1 MQSVG
6 PGNRH
11 HCRDRGGIQGSA
23 RSRSSCRR
31 ETSDAAGNCRQRRND
46 DCQHKRL
53 FKTTGLANQANG
65 KGEKSRS
72 MNGAAALHCHQRRR
86 TECRRRTAL
95 HHSYEKSWA
104 GECCLFYCSAF
115 SLFLVRN
122 HHSITESGL
131 IFTRFSIYLSSS
143 KKTITQHWKR
153 GSGRKKSLNCIWVG
167 ALTLSISAFLF
178 DFCLTT
184 CTRES
189 TTEWM
194 VVVGIVRLFLICF
207 FSDMRLSSQ
216 AILHRPEMRWR
227 NGAVQARE
235 GWKATY
241 MYRFV

>member
-1 MQSVG
+1 
-6 PGNRH
+6 
-11 HCRDRGGIQGSA
+11 
-23 RSRSSCRR
+23 
-31 ETSDAAGNCRQRRND
+31 
-46 DCQHKRL
+46 
-53 FKTTGLANQANG
+53 
-65 KGEKSRS
+65 

-95 HHSYEKSWA
+95 HHSSEKSWA

-115 SLFLVRN
+115 SHFFLFEIIIPSLSRA
-122 HHSITESGL
+122 S
-131 IFTRFSIYLSSS
+131 FFMRFSIYLSSS

-227 NGAVQARE
+227 NGAVQTRE